1 MRKWYLDSLRFLT
14 VLLLFPYHTF
24 MIYNSFESFY
34 IHGIQIPFLSGVI
47 MAIWPW
53 IMPLLFT
60 IAGTSSAY
68 ALKKRTG
75 KEYVAERVYK
85 LLLPLLFGMLLIVP
99 IQTYLAELFHTGSGN
114 YFHYFTQVTDLSG
127 YAGGFTPGHLW
138 FLLYLFVISLLALP
152 IMLWHQ
158 KRGAKPVFEKITL
171 PGLLALF
178 VLPLV
183 MQNILDISGKSV
195 GEYFTFFL
203 LGYFLLSQERVLALL
218 DRARVG
224 LTIAF
229 AAGFLFTFFWG
240 LKLHAYNATLGDVL
254 SELYGWAG
262 ILALHSIARRYW
274 NKTTKTT
281 QYLAKSSFGV
291 YLFHQSWVIIAAYFV
306 FQLMKSAAL
315 QIPLILLLSVPLTFL
330 TYELA
335 RRFCVT
341 RFLFGLKK

>member
-1 MRKWYLDSLRFLT
+1 MRKWYIDNLRFLT

-34 IHGIQIPFLSGVI
+34 IHGIQLPVLSGVI
-47 MAIWPW
+47 MAAWPW

-60 IAGTSSAY
+60 LAGTSSAY

-75 KEYVAERVYK
+75 KEYVTERVHK
-85 LLLPLLFGMLLIVP
+85 LLLPLLFGMLLVVP
-99 IQTYLAELFHTGSGN
+99 IQTYLAELFHTGAGN
-114 YFHYFTQVTDLSG
+114 YFHYFTEVKDLSG

-152 IMLWHQ
+152 LMLWHQ
-158 KRGAKPVFEKITL
+158 KRGAKPVFENITL

-183 MQNILDISGKSV
+183 MQNILDISGKSI
-195 GEYFTFFL
+195 GEYFTFFI
-203 LGYFLLSQERVLALL
+203 LGYFLLCQERVLELL

-229 AAGFLFTFFWG
+229 AAGFLLTFVWG
-240 LKLHAYNATLGDVL
+240 MDLYAYSSILSDVL
-254 SELYGWAG
+254 CELYGWIG
-262 ILALHSIARRYW
+262 ILALLSIARRYW
-274 NKTTKTT
+274 NKNTKVTD
-281 QYLAKSSFGV
+281 YLVKSSFGV
-291 YLFHQSWVIIAAYFV
+291 YLFHQSWIIILAYFI
-306 FQLMKSAAL
+306 FQLTQSAAL

-335 RRFCVT
+335 RRFRVT